1 MTDTPTEKTCTGC
14 GETKPLGEYGAQKK
28 GKYGRTARCKA
39 CINARNRE
47 RYWRDPEAARKYSR
61 EYAKEWHGRNPGW
74 RTERAHFSWKGSYK
88 ERTARLGLEPVIED
102 FTRADVIEEYGDE
115 CWHCKEA
122 PFEELD
128 HFPVPVRKGGHHK
141 LSNVRPSCARCNVRG
156 RPSAAEREL
165 GQERAAA

>member
-14 GETKPLGEYGAQKK
+14 GETKPLEDFKK
-28 GKYGRTARCKA
+28 HKAGRFGRESKCKD
-39 CINARNRE
+39 CERE
-47 RYWRDPEAARKYSR
+47 RQRAWHERNPDYMR
-61 EYAKEWHGRNPGW
+61 EYMKGWRERNPDY
-74 RTERAHFSWKGSYK
+74 RKEHAHFSWKGSYK